1 MKYILFLAF
10 EYKYYKKP
18 AVIELFADD
27 LLIDSIELHK
37 SIGRKNGE
45 LVHPTNADTTDETKA
60 HVLEKVKK
68 SNCKD
73 GYRYQYSREYRSK
86 DEIYIKWV
94 HWLNSWSVCEK
105 IFTFEIDESVLK
117 SKLTV
122 NVLNKNNNNYTN
134 GFMTESSW
142 VKFDAV
148 GLLPKKYFD
157 NIDLVDK
164 ELPDVLGSG
173 HGRPSPYDMDVV
185 QDWTWPGLVTSAK
198 YDHEKDD
205 WVENGKDDFISNSLA
220 IGDNFRYEFDLGEW
234 SGMRVIRPKNV
245 SDRFLNEL
253 YCIMSPVF
261 LTYMLAAG
269 LNK

>member
-45 LVHPTNADTTDETKA
+45 LVHPTNADKPKA
-60 HVLEKVKK
+60 LVLEKVKK

-122 NVLNKNNNNYTN
+122 NVLNENNNNYTN
-134 GFMTESSW
+134 GFMTKSSW

-173 HGRPSPYDMDVV
+173 HGRPSPYDMDSV
-185 QDWTWPGLVTSAK
+185 QDWCWPGLGYSAK
-198 YDHEKDD
+198 YDPEKDE